1 VNKRKAATALAAGA
15 VCLAVLLGLAPARA
29 QDTHTGHSGQG
40 GHAGHAMPAAV
51 PAAADDPHAAHRAH
65 AAQTAAEG
73 YRMSTARYE
82 VPDLTLVD
90 SHGRAQGLR
99 ALLQQERPVLLQFIY
114 TTCTTVCPVLSATF
128 AQAQKRLDAAK
139 ADYLMVSVS
148 IDPEYD
154 TPARLADYAKRFGA
168 GGRWVF
174 LTGKAEDIQAS
185 LRAFD
190 SVYASFNKMNH
201 QPATLVKGAG
211 RSAWRRF
218 DGFVSTDALMQEY
231 AKLGTATTAL
241 AR

>member
-1 VNKRKAATALAAGA
+1 MIERRTVLEVALGTA
-15 VCLAVLLGLAPARA
+15 CLAVSLGLAPARA
-29 QDTHTGHSGQG
+29 QDTHAGHS
-40 GHAGHAMPAAV
+40 GHAGHAIPAAA

-65 AAQTAAEG
+65 MAQAATEG
-73 YRMSTARYE
+73 YRLSTARYD
-82 VPDLTLVD
+82 VPDVTLVD
-90 SHGRAQGLR
+90 NHGHAQPLR

-128 AQAQKRLDAAK
+128 AQAQKRLDAEK
-139 ADYLMVSVS
+139 ADYLMVSVT

-168 GGRWVF
+168 GGHWVF

-190 SVYASFNKMNH
+190 SLYPSFNKMNH

-211 RSAWRRF
+211 GSTWRRF
-218 DGFVSTDALMQEY
+218 DGFVSADALMQEY